1 MVSDEEV
8 VLMKKMLF
16 AAAFAIMLTGCGN
29 ADIQQKASNK
39 PIEAVTQKP
48 DSSESKDEYECFY
61 GVLMDKCC
69 SDIDEPAIHET
80 NCMFMEGCR
89 ESGYGLDIEQPD
101 GTWVFYMFDEAGQ
114 QQTWD
119 YINTTERQDGL
130 YVTVTG
136 TMENGIIKVKTIK
149 ES

>member
-1 MVSDEEV
+1 MKRSYIT
-8 VLMKKMLF
+8 VLTAL
-16 AAAFAIMLTGCGN
+16 ALTGCGVAAK
-29 ADIQQKASNK
+29 ADTAKVSAGQSSSGAETS
-39 PIEAVTQKP
+39 AV
-48 DSSESKDEYECFY
+48 SSEEYDTFY
-61 GVLMDKCC
+61 GVLMDQCC

-80 NCMFMEGCR
+80 NCMFMDGCR

-101 GTWVFYMFDEAGQ
+101 GTWKFYMFDEAGQ

-119 YINTTERQDGL
+119 YINTTQRPDGL

-136 TMENGIIKVKTIK
+136 TLENGTIKVISIK